1 MNEGDLKN
9 MVYVKR
15 ASQDKPLITIVTVVY
30 NGVKYL
36 ENTILSIVNQTYNN
50 IEYII
55 IDGASTDGTVDIIKS
70 YGDKIS
76 KFVSEPDE
84 GLYDAMN
91 KGVGLADGE
100 YIAFINAD
108 DYYVDGELGKVI
120 EELYEK
126 KPDVLYADL
135 DYIDNERRVKRCWRP
150 GRFRAENLS
159 DLWIPPHPTTFMTRE
174 LFTSAGGF
182 NLRFRLA
189 ADYDLMLRVLSTSK
203 KVHYLDT
210 VLVKMRLGGV
220 SNISWSN
227 IYKQNLEIAR
237 SYNSVFYRYPLLQ
250 FLLKV
255 FNRLVQMIRAKIG
268 F

>member
-1 MNEGDLKN
+1 M
-9 MVYVKR
+9 
-15 ASQDKPLITIVTVVY
+15 KPLLSVITVVFNNANY
-30 NGVKYL
+30 ISEAIDSVL
-36 ENTILSIVNQTYNN
+36 NTNRKDVQ
-50 IEYII
+50 YII

-135 DYIDNERRVKRCWRP
+135 DYIDNERKVKRCWRP

>member
-1 MNEGDLKN
+1 M
-9 MVYVKR
+9 
-15 ASQDKPLITIVTVVY
+15 KPLLSVITVVFNNANY
-30 NGVKYL
+30 ISEAIDSVL
-36 ENTILSIVNQTYNN
+36 NTNRKDVQYV
-50 IEYII
+50 I

-70 YGDKIS
+70 YGDKVS

-91 KGVGLADGE
+91 KGVGLSDGE

-120 EELYEK
+120 KELYEK

-135 DYIDNERRVKRCWRP
+135 DYIDNERTVKRCWRP
-150 GRFRAENLS
+150 GLFRAENLS

-182 NLRFRLA
+182 NLSYRLA
-189 ADYDLMLRVLSTSK
+189 ADYDLMLRVLSMSK

-210 VLVKMRLGGV
+210 VLVKMRLGGET
-220 SNISWSN
+220 NISWSN
-227 IYKQNLEIAR
+227 IYEQNLEIAR
-237 SYNSVFYRYPLLQ
+237 SYKSIFRRYPLLQ

-255 FNRLVQMIRAKIG
+255 LNRLVQMIRAKIG